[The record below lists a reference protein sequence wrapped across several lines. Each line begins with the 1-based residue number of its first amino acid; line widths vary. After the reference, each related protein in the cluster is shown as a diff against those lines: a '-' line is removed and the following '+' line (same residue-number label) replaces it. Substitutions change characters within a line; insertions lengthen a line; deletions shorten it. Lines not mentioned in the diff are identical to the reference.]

1 MRRNMHGT
9 RPVQDVPVTKMMMR
23 TVRAKPDPDLHEGD
37 KRMFKPL
44 QQVETPKLDL
54 ASSRNK
60 LVRKAFAMLRAFH
73 GPEEWLTSMEI
84 SQRAGLPKASG
95 HRLVQTL
102 EGIGA
107 IVRGPNGRYRLGMLL
122 VTLSHKVSIGE
133 LLREAAQPILSEVAV
148 KLGCTAHM
156 GILENCMVT
165 YLCKINGSADFVIH
179 TRVDAQHEAY
189 CSGLGKVLLGALAP
203 AVLEEFL
210 LDGDFVPLTSRT
222 ITDRALLRSAVQ
234 EAQLQ
239 GYAVDDE
246 ESAYGMRCVAM
257 PVRDAD
263 GTTIAA
269 VSVSDRADRMT
280 CDRMDTVRDSLRE
293 ACLEIERKF
302 SPR

>member
-1 MRRNMHGT
+1 MKN
-9 RPVQDVPVTKMMMR
+9 RP
-23 TVRAKPDPDLHEGD
+23 AKPRAELHEGE
-37 KRMFKPL
+37 KRMFKPIER
-44 QQVETPKLDL
+44 VETSKLDM
-54 ASSRNK
+54 ASSRNT
-60 LVRKAFAMLRAFH
+60 LVRKAFAMLRTFH

-84 SQRAGLPKASG
+84 SQRAHLPKASG

-102 EGIGA
+102 EEIGA

-133 LLREAAQPILSEVAV
+133 LLREAAQPILSDVAV
-148 KLGCTAHM
+148 KLGCTTHL
-156 GILENCMVT
+156 GILENSMVT

-189 CSGLGKVLLGALAP
+189 CSGLGKVLLGALSSA
-203 AVLEEFL
+203 ALEEFL

-234 EAQLQ
+234 EARRQ

-246 ESAYGMRCVAM
+246 ESACGMRCVAV

-280 CDRMDTVRDSLRE
+280 HGRIEVVRDAIQE
-293 ACLEIERKF
+293 ACVEIERKF
-302 SPR
+302 NPR